1 MPLAPDLEGTQCEP
15 VSFAWARD
23 DVLLYAIAV
32 GAGGEDP
39 TAELS
44 LTTENT
50 AGVRTAV
57 LPSFAEIVTAGA
69 KVDLGEVDAARV
81 VHAEQAF
88 RVVAPLPVEGRVRVT
103 ATVTEV
109 LDKGSG
115 ALVRTEADAVDA
127 STGELV
133 LTSRKTLF
141 LGGEGGFGGTRGD
154 SVPSPVPDRAPD
166 HEVTYRTTPGQA
178 LLYRLTGDRNPLHS
192 DPAFAAKGGFDQ
204 PILHGMCTYGF
215 TTRALV
221 ATVCGGAPRRL
232 LAMDAR
238 FTRPVVPGQSLT
250 VSVWDTGGGTVA
262 FRTAVD
268 GEVVLDR
275 GSAEISTESTA
286 SSPAA

>member
-1 MPLAPDLEGTQCEP
+1 
-15 VSFAWARD
+15 
-23 DVLLYAIAV
+23 VLLYAVAV

-50 AGVRTAV
+50 GGVRTAV

-69 KVDLGEVDAARV
+69 KVDLGDVDASRV

-88 RVVAPLPVEGRVRVT
+88 RVVGPLPVEGRVRVT

-115 ALVRTEADAVDA
+115 ALVRTEAEAVDA
-127 STGELV
+127 GTGEPV
-133 LTSRKTLF
+133 LTSTKTLF

-154 SVPSPVPDRAPD
+154 SAPSPVPDRAPD

-192 DPAFAAKGGFDQ
+192 DPQFAAKGGFDR

-221 ATVCGGAPRRL
+221 ATVCDGDARRL
-232 LAMDAR
+232 VAMDAR

-250 VSVWDTGGGTVA
+250 VSVWDTGDGTVA

-275 GSAEISTESTA
+275 GTAEVTAAAPSA
-286 SSPAA
+286 

>member
-23 DVLLYAIAV
+23 DVLLYAVAV

-39 TAELS
+39 AGELA

-50 AGVRTAV
+50 EGVRTAV
-57 LPSFAEIVTAGA
+57 LPSFAEIVARGA
-69 KVDLGEVDAARV
+69 RVDLGDVDPSRV
-81 VHAEQAF
+81 VHAEQGF
-88 RVVAPLPVEGRVRVT
+88 RVTAPLPVEGLARVT

-115 ALVRTEADAVDA
+115 ALVRTEAEAVDA
-127 STGELV
+127 DTGAPL
-133 LTSRKTLF
+133 LTATRTLF
-141 LGGEGGFGGTRGD
+141 LGGEGGFGGARGEQA
-154 SVPSPVPDRAPD
+154 PSPVPDRAPD
-166 HEVTYRTTPGQA
+166 HELTYRTTPGQA

-192 DPAFAAKGGFDQ
+192 DPAFAARGGFDR

-215 TTRALV
+215 TARALV
-221 ATVCGGAPRRL
+221 ATACDGDARRL
-232 LAMDAR
+232 VAMDAR
-238 FTRPVVPGQSLT
+238 FTRPVLPGQSLT

-262 FRTAVD
+262 FRTAAD

-275 GSAEISTESTA
+275 GTAEIA
-286 SSPAA
+286 PAG